1 MSYEVTTENYLEAVL
16 LQGSVGYQRCIGCFL
31 EHLEHIL
38 PHGVKDKSL
47 AQVSILQRPDHLSSL
62 TTEEN
67 GREGRTAWCQ
77 EHLSERGRWV
87 MNEQRLAKSSET
99 RTGKETEMMQNK
111 NSKYKTE
118 NGQEQKKPNSE

>member
-1 MSYEVTTENYLEAVL
+1 
-16 LQGSVGYQRCIGCFL
+16 
-31 EHLEHIL
+31 
-38 PHGVKDKSL
+38 
-47 AQVSILQRPDHLSSL
+47 
-62 TTEEN
+62 
-67 GREGRTAWCQ
+67 
-77 EHLSERGRWV
+77 

>member
-1 MSYEVTTENYLEAVL
+1 MYRL
-16 LQGSVGYQRCIGCFL
+16 LSRTSRAHTAPRCEGQEPGTGID
-31 EHLEHIL
+31 
-38 PHGVKDKSL
+38 P
-47 AQVSILQRPDHLSSL
+47 QRPDHLSSL